1 MIWDESTPEARSDGV
16 ERWQHEA
23 LATMGLLTALSAE
36 VSVQIM
42 IQSAAH
48 A

>member
-1 MIWDESTPEARSDGV
+1 MRGRPKLEADGV
-16 ERWQHEA
+16 EVGQNEA
-23 LATMGLLTALSAE
+23 LATMGLLTGLPAE

-42 IQSAAH
+42 VLSAAQ

>member
-1 MIWDESTPEARSDGV
+1 MRVRRNLEANGV

>member
-1 MIWDESTPEARSDGV
+1 MRVRRKLEADGV

-23 LATMGLLTALSAE
+23 RETMGLLTALPAE
-36 VSVQIM
+36 VSVQILM
-42 IQSAAH
+42 QSAAH

>member
-16 ERWQHEA
+16 ERWQNEA
-23 LATMGLLTALSAE
+23 LATMGLLTALPAE